1 MTERQA
7 KIAAVVLD
15 YLPMTSPETAA
26 EMSKKILEVLNND
39 QQRLAEAAHVVPE
52 DSAEPRQG

>member
-7 KIAAVVLD
+7 KIAAVVLE

-26 EMSKKILEVLNND
+26 EMSKKILQVLNSD
-39 QQRLAEAAHVVPE
+39 QQRLQEGQEARPS
-52 DSAEPRQG
+52 DDAEPHS

>member
-7 KIAAVVLD
+7 KIAAVVLE

-26 EMSKKILEVLNND
+26 EMSRKILEVLNND
-39 QQRLAEAAHVVPE
+39 QQRRSEATDARPGYN
-52 DSAEPRQG
+52 AEPHDG